1 MPSCRVGAR
10 SSAGPVDIAFSLH
23 ALPRDG
29 SRGQGPQSNP
39 PQNPAAGA
47 GEWGCFSS
55 PCIPLPQGGSRDAAG
70 EKTPPIRR
78 SLKLPPYPTPVSRRE
93 GGHWPS
99 AALSGKQL
107 PEGAD
112 FPEAG
117 AGLFPG
123 VFWITSTL
131 GSKHLTNM
139 CRTCMLCLQPGHPAN
154 C

>member
-10 SSAGPVDIAFSLH
+10 SSASPVDIAFRVH
-23 ALPRDG
+23 ALPWDG

-47 GEWGCFSS
+47 EEWGCFSS
-55 PCIPLPQGGSRDAAG
+55 PCIPLPQRGRRDAAG

-78 SLKLPPYPTPVSRRE
+78 SLKPAPHTVSSGE

-99 AALSGKQL
+99 AALSGKRL
-107 PEGAD
+107 PEGAG
-112 FPEAG
+112 FPGDG

-123 VFWITSTL
+123 VFWITSAL

-139 CRTCMLCLQPGHPAN
+139 CRTCVLCLQPGHPAN